1 MNTDIQLSAVTKD
14 DVFRIASWL
23 EDTSVN
29 SMWYGPGEDGTP
41 KHIGYDPKSAINANQ
56 AEWDF
61 LFANPDRI
69 IRSIYA
75 EGFGHIGEIQI
86 LINPPLKEA
95 ELFVLIGKKD
105 VWGHHYGQIAVLQFL
120 DFAFLEIALHRVWVD
135 VPEYNHIALH
145 LFRRLGFTIEGSL
158 RSTHF
163 LNGDWKN
170 STVLGLLE
178 DEYSR
183 RRTGMWNKIMVVP
196 T

>member
-1 MNTDIQLSAVTKD
+1 MTKD

-41 KHIGYDPKSAINANQ
+41 QHIGYDPKSAINANKV
-56 AEWDF
+56 EWDF

-75 EGFGHIGEIQI
+75 QGFGHIGEIQI

-95 ELFVLIGKKD
+95 ELFVLIGKKE
-105 VWGHHYGQIAVLQFL
+105 VWGHHYGQIAVLLLL
-120 DFAFLEIALHRVWVD
+120 DFAFLEIELHRVWVD
-135 VPEYNHIALH
+135 VPEYNEHALRMFRHVGFVLEGH
-145 LFRRLGFTIEGSL
+145 LRK
-158 RSTHF
+158 THRK
-163 LNGDWKN
+163 DREWYD
-170 STVLGLLE
+170 SYAMGLLD

-183 RRTGMWNKIMVVP
+183 RRARLLGTAVV
-196 T
+196 

>member
-1 MNTDIQLSAVTKD
+1 MNTDIQLNTVTKD

-29 SMWYGPGEDGTP
+29 RMWYGAGEDGTP

-56 AEWDF
+56 AEWGF
-61 LFANPDRI
+61 LFSNPERI
-69 IRSIYA
+69 IRSIYVQ
-75 EGFGHIGEIQI
+75 EFGHIGEIQI

-95 ELFVLIGKKD
+95 ELFILIGKKE
-105 VWGHHYGQIAVLQFL
+105 VWGHHYGQIAVLLLL
-120 DFAFLEIALHRVWVD
+120 DIAFLEIELHRVWVD

-145 LFRRLGFTIEGSL
+145 LFKRLGFTIEGSL
-158 RSTHF
+158 RSTHM

-178 DEYSR
+178 DEYNR
-183 RRTGMWNKIMVVP
+183 RRTGMWDKIMVVP
-196 T
+196 A